1 MSTSSPRVSGHF
13 PTLPLLQAAPNT
25 SLSCLFSALCLDVDH
40 TEETMLE
47 LQGAKTVDIP
57 RRIVSP
63 APH

>member
-13 PTLPLLQAAPNT
+13 PTPPLLQAAPNT

-47 LQGAKTVDIP
+47 LQGAETVDIP